1 MLGDAL
7 PCSMGKSTISTGPCS
22 IAMSQITRE
31 YIHIFHI
38 YIYIYIFH
46 IYIFHI
52 YSIYIPY
59 IYIPHIF
66 HIYSIYIPYIFHIY
80 LYIPYIY
87 IYIHIYIYIYIPYI
101 FHIYIIYIPYIYIY
115 SVYILCIYIY
125 RPYVSLPEGRV
136 WALPHHLVST
146 AFWVLIACRFTGDYE
161 KLSKSD
167 IYMHACMYVCMYPT
181 SKTHCNPWPQNTF
194 SFSRMVLKPA

>member
-38 YIYIYIFH
+38 YIYIYSIYIYSIYIYIFH

-59 IYIPHIF
+59 IF
-66 HIYSIYIPYIFHIY
+66 HIYSIYIYIFH
-80 LYIPYIY
+80 
-87 IYIHIYIYIYIPYI
+87 IYIPYI
-101 FHIYIIYIPYIYIY
+101 FHIYIYMFHIYIY

-125 RPYVSLPEGRV
+125 IVHMLVYQRVGFGLYHIIWCPQHSESWSPADSLGTMKNFPN
-136 WALPHHLVST
+136 LT
-146 AFWVLIACRFTGDYE
+146 YT
-161 KLSKSD
+161 
-167 IYMHACMYVCMYPT
+167 CMYVCMYPT